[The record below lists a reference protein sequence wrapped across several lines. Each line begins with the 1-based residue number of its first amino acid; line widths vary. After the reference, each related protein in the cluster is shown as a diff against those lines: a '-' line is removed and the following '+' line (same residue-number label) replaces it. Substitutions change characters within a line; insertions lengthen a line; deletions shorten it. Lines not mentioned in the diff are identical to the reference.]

1 MACMSKVSSLSKS
14 WAVFDVPRR
23 DLPRATHSWL
33 KRQFNFKT
41 SRICMCMPS
50 QTLNQHIATRLI
62 TDYESL
68 LKYLRQPLVLLHE
81 VDDKTKRKELLERTR
96 RKLRSTS
103 EPLEAMK
110 LIDTLQRLGIAYHL
124 EDDTNAILSRF
135 SSDGQYNEDLLTAAL
150 RFRLLRHNGHKISPE
165 IFQNFKDH
173 NGKFKDSLQEDT
185 LGLLSLYEASHL
197 GATGEDILLEAME
210 FSEAHLKQSLSK
222 LEPQLA
228 TNVSQALDLPRHRRM
243 ARLEA
248 RRYIE
253 EYDNE
258 RGHDPALLELAK
270 LDYNK
275 VQSLH
280 QMELSE
286 ITRWWKQLGLV
297 DKLTFARDRPLEC
310 FLWTV
315 GILPEPKYSSCRI
328 ELAKTIAILLV
339 IDDIFDTQGT
349 INELVLFTSAI
360 RRWDLEAIDELPE
373 YMKICYMALYNTT
386 NEICYRVLKEKG
398 WSVLPYLKSTW
409 IDMIEGFMLEASWY
423 NNGQVPNMEDYVE
436 NGVTTAGAYMAL
448 VHLFFLIG
456 QGVTED
462 NVKLLMKPYPKL
474 FSCSGR
480 ILRLWDD
487 LGTAKEE
494 QERGDLASS
503 IQLYMR
509 ENNITSDEEG
519 RKGILQL
526 INNLW
531 KDLNYELVSRN
542 ELPLAIIKAAFNM
555 ARASQV
561 VYQHE
566 EDSYFSSVDNYVQ
579 ALFFTPLSN

>member
-1 MACMSKVSSLSKS
+1 MACTSNISTLSKS
-14 WAVFDVPRR
+14 WAVLDVPRGVPKANR
-23 DLPRATHSWL
+23 SWL
-33 KRQFNFKT
+33 SRQFNFKT

-50 QTLNQHIATRLI
+50 QTLTQPIATPLI
-62 TDYESL
+62 TDNDSL
-68 LKYLRQPLVLLHE
+68 LKYLRQPLMLPHE
-81 VDDKTKRKELLERTR
+81 VDDSTKRKELLERTR
-96 RKLRSTS
+96 RELRSTT

-110 LIDTLQRLGIAYHL
+110 LIDTLQRLGIAYHF
-124 EDDTNAILSRF
+124 EDDMNVILSSF
-135 SSDGQYNEDLLTAAL
+135 SSDGQSDEDLFTAAL
-150 RFRLLRHNGHKISPE
+150 RFRLLRHNGHKISPD
-165 IFQNFKDH
+165 IFQRFKDH
-173 NGKFKDSLQEDT
+173 NGKFKDSLKEDT
-185 LGLLSLYEASHL
+185 LGMLSLYEASHL
-197 GATGEDILLEAME
+197 GANGEDILLEAME
-210 FSEAHLKQSLSK
+210 FSEAHLKKSLPK
-222 LEPQLA
+222 LEPLPAKQ
-228 TNVSQALDLPRHRRM
+228 VSKALELPRHRRM

-253 EYDNE
+253 EYSNE
-258 RGHDPALLELAK
+258 SGHNPDLLELAK

-339 IDDIFDTQGT
+339 IDDIFDTHGT
-349 INELVLFTSAI
+349 VDELVLFTNAI
-360 RRWDLEAIDELPE
+360 RRWDLEAMEELPE

-386 NEICYRVLKEKG
+386 NEICYKILKEKG

-409 IDMIEGFMLEASWY
+409 IDMIEGFMMEASWY
-423 NNGQVPNMEDYVE
+423 SNGQIPNMEEYVE

-456 QGVTED
+456 QGVTQD

-474 FSCSGR
+474 FSSSGR

-503 IQLYMR
+503 IQLFMR
-509 ENNITSDEEG
+509 ENNITCDEEG
-519 RKGILQL
+519 RKRILLL
-526 INNLW
+526 IDNLW
-531 KDLNYELVSRN
+531 KDLNWELVSRN
-542 ELPLAIIKAAFNM
+542 ELPLSIIKAAFNM

-579 ALFFTPLSN
+579 ALFFTPI